1 MGAGPSI
8 AGDARVSHQS
18 FGQRM
23 CNSICGMFVG
33 VILFIVGASE
43 PHLTVRDS
51 A

>member
-23 CNSICGMFVG
+23 CSSICGMFVG
-33 VILFIVGASE
+33 VILFIVGA
-43 PHLTVRDS
+43 PHLTVRLGS